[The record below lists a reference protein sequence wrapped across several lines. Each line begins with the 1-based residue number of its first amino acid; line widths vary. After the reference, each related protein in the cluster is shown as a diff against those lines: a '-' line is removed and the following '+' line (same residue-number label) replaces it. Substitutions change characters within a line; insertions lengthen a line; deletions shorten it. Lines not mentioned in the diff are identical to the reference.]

1 MNEVFLDDLR
11 ERVHRGHE
19 GQAHR
24 GFWNGGRPYGYRL
37 KPITDPN
44 QRDAYGQPAQIGTKL
59 EPDPAQAK
67 IVRLMFER
75 FVEGASCLTIA
86 RELNEQGVP
95 SPGSTWKRRTRRAT
109 GWMGSCI
116 RGILKNPL
124 YTGLQRWNV
133 SMFVRNPETVKIV
146 RRKRPKS
153 EWVVNHD
160 ESLRIVSDELFAA
173 AQCRTQDRSDPNKK
187 LRAGG
192 KPKYPLS
199 GLLKCSACGANY
211 IFSDAR
217 SYACSS
223 Y

>member
-1 MNEVFLDDLR
+1 VEAQNPAGD
-11 ERVHRGHE
+11 
-19 GQAHR
+19 
-24 GFWNGGRPYGYRL
+24 RL
-37 KPITDPN
+37 
-44 QRDAYGQPAQIGTKL
+44 
-59 EPDPAQAK
+59 
-67 IVRLMFER
+67 
-75 FVEGASCLTIA
+75 
-86 RELNEQGVP
+86 
-95 SPGSTWKRRTRRAT
+95 
-109 GWMGSCI
+109 GSCI

-133 SMFVRNPETVKIV
+133 SMFVRNPETEKIV

-199 GLLKCSACGANY
+199 GLLKCQRRLNFDPPWTGNAEVKLTHPGACY
-211 IFSDAR
+211 
-217 SYACSS
+217 
-223 Y
+223 

>member
-109 GWMGSCI
+109 GWVAVSVGFSRTRCTPACSAGTSRCSFAI
-116 RGILKNPL
+116 RKPRRSSGE
-124 YTGLQRWNV
+124 
-133 SMFVRNPETVKIV
+133 SARNPNGSSITTNRYASYRMSCSRPPSVERKIA
-146 RRKRPKS
+146 PT
-153 EWVVNHD
+153 
-160 ESLRIVSDELFAA
+160 
-173 AQCRTQDRSDPNKK
+173 RTRS
-187 LRAGG
+187 
-192 KPKYPLS
+192 
-199 GLLKCSACGANY
+199 
-211 IFSDAR
+211 
-217 SYACSS
+217 
-223 Y
+223 